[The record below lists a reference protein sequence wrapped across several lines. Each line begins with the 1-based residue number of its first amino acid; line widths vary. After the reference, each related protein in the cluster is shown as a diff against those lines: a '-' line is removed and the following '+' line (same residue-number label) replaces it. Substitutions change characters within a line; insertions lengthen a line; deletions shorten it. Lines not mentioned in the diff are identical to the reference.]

1 VTVAKKNKKQTRSK
15 PGPPAKKKSSAGFYM
30 VLGGMAL
37 VGVVALLLL
46 NRGGSGSSSL
56 PPVSVAQTDV
66 APSGAFGVS
75 MGPDAAPV
83 RIVEFAD
90 FLCPACRN
98 FNAVTGKL
106 LRQNFAVGEGAT
118 LQWVNYDFPLHE
130 QSWQPA
136 LAARCAEPSGKYWE
150 MHDLLYA
157 RADDWAT
164 ESNMNRT
171 FVDFA
176 ETVGIDKKEF
186 EACLKDRS
194 GLEDIGASRKY
205 GESLGVNATPTL
217 FINGQKIP
225 SERRYYSYEGM
236 AALIQQAAAQA
247 GEREAEPTESAEPA
261 EAPAR

>member
-1 VTVAKKNKKQTRSK
+1 MAKKNRKSRPQARPT
-15 PGPPAKKKSSAGFYM
+15 PAKKSSAGFYL

-37 VGVVALLLL
+37 AGVVALLLLL
-46 NRGGSGSSSL
+46 NRGGSDAGAA
-56 PPVSVAQTDV
+56 PPLSVAQTDV
-66 APSGAFGVS
+66 APSGAYGVA
-75 MGPDAAPV
+75 MGPASAPV

-106 LRQNFAVGEGAT
+106 LRQNYAAGEDAI

-136 LAARCAEPSGKYWE
+136 LAARCAEPSGSYWE
-150 MHDLLYA
+150 MHDRLYA
-157 RADDWAT
+157 RADEWST
-164 ESNMNRT
+164 ESNMNRF
-171 FVDFA
+171 FVDLA
-176 ETVGIDKKEF
+176 GTLGIDKKEF
-186 EACLKDRS
+186 QACLDNRS
-194 GLEDIGASRKY
+194 ALEDIGASRKY

-236 AALIQQAAAQA
+236 EKLIQQAAAQA
-247 GEREAEPTESAEPA
+247 SAEPA
-261 EAPAR
+261 ESAETEETAR

>member
-1 VTVAKKNKKQTRSK
+1 MAKKTKKQARPRPAPK
-15 PGPPAKKKSSAGFYM
+15 PVKKSSTSFYM
-30 VLGGMAL
+30 LLGGLAL
-37 VGVVALLLL
+37 AGGVALLLL
-46 NRGGSGSSSL
+46 SRGGSEGSAQPPISL
-56 PPVSVAQTDV
+56 AQTDV

-75 MGPDAAPV
+75 MGPASAPV

-164 ESNMNRT
+164 ETNMSRS
-171 FVDFA
+171 FIDFA

-247 GEREAEPTESAEPA
+247 GERSAEPTESESA